1 MLGHIARMNRSTCL
15 ARMFSVGIMLLL
27 GAASLS
33 ISTQKASAQV
43 PRSKHV
49 YIVAEENR
57 SYEHIVGSPY
67 MPYLNSLLAKGG
79 TATQFYAN
87 VHGSLE
93 NYLIVT
99 SGQKLTT
106 NDDTTAVFNVDNI
119 ERRMIS
125 RGETFKSYAE
135 SLPYAGYTG
144 LYWGNYVKR
153 HAPLPY
159 YTDMAY
165 SSLIKNHDQ
174 LGQMYTDITNHTL
187 PTFGFITPNLLDDMH
202 NCPNGLDA
210 CLQTADTWLKNK
222 IGPLLASAPFQPGGD
237 GVLIIW
243 ADEADLS
250 TDNRCSATI
259 LTGCGGH
266 ILVAMI
272 GPQIKAGYKSTKT
285 YHHQSVLR
293 TVLELMGNE
302 TSFPGLAETAPDMAE
317 FFKSSSTSATSG
329 VVTITAPTT
338 STVTGSPVHLAAWA
352 SAVNPITYMRIYV
365 DSVSRYSVA
374 ASSIS
379 AYLSMSTGTHSV
391 IFQAWDSK
399 GNVYKAGKSISVQ

>member
-1 MLGHIARMNRSTCL
+1 MLGNSARMNRSTWL
-15 ARMFSVGIMLLL
+15 AKTFSVGVTLLL

-33 ISTQKASAQV
+33 ISAQKASAQV

-57 SYEHIVGSPY
+57 SYEHLVGSPY

-87 VHGSLE
+87 MHGSLE

-99 SGQKLTT
+99 SGQYLTT
-106 NDDTTAVFNVDNI
+106 NNDTTAVFNVDNI
-119 ERRMIS
+119 ERHMIS

-165 SSLIKNHDQ
+165 SSLIKDHDQ

-187 PTFGFITPNLLDDMH
+187 PNFGFITPNLLDDMH

-210 CLQTADTWLKNK
+210 CLQTADNWLKSK
-222 IGPLLASAPFQPGGD
+222 IAPLLATAPFQPGGD

-272 GPQIKAGYKSTKT
+272 GPQIKVGYKSTKT

-293 TVLELMGNE
+293 TMLELMGEE
-302 TSFPGLAETAPDMAE
+302 TSFPAAAQTAPDMAE
-317 FFKSSSTSATSG
+317 FFKSSSSSVSG

-365 DSVSRYSVA
+365 DNVSRYSAA
-374 ASSIS
+374 ASSVS
-379 AYLSMSTGTHSV
+379 ADLSMTTGTHNV
-391 IFQAWDSK
+391 VFQAWDSK
-399 GNVYKAGKSISVQ
+399 GNVYKASKAVTVQ